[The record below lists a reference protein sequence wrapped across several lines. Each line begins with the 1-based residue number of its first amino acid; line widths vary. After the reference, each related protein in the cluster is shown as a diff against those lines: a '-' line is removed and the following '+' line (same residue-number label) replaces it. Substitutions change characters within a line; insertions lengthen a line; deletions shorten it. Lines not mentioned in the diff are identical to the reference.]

1 MRRRS
6 AIKLTL
12 ALAAAAALTAAAFSA
27 SRPAASVAGKARYLS
42 SYTWKLNQ
50 PWFGGFSALKLSE
63 RGTVMTVLSDRA
75 TLVTTRIE
83 RRHGTISGV
92 TAQRAHGL
100 RASTGKVLRGLAG
113 DSEGLA
119 VSPDG
124 SRYISF
130 EGAARVVR
138 YRRPESRA
146 KVLPRPKAFRKL
158 PPNKSLETLAIDS
171 RGRLY
176 TLPEKAY
183 DKHGQIPVW
192 RWNGRR
198 WSRPFSLPPQGRFL
212 PVDADFGPD
221 GRFYL
226 LERDLTFLGFRSR
239 LRRWDMTAA
248 GPVNETILLQTGPGT
263 HDNLE
268 GLSVWADETGQLRA
282 TMVSDDNFLP
292 LQRTELVEYA
302 LPR

>member
-6 AIKLTL
+6 ALKLTL
-12 ALAAAAALTAAAFSA
+12 ALAAAAGLTAAAFA
-27 SRPAASVAGKARYLS
+27 LSRPAAAVAPKAQYLG
-42 SYTWKLNQ
+42 SYTWKLKQ

-63 RGTVMTVLSDRA
+63 GGTVMTVLSDRA
-75 TLVTTRIE
+75 TLVTTRIQ
-83 RRHGTISGV
+83 RSHGAISGV

-100 RASTGKVLRGLAG
+100 RASTGKVLRGFAG

-130 EGAARVVR
+130 EGPARVVR
-138 YRRPESRA
+138 YRRPEGRA

-171 RGRLY
+171 RGHLY
-176 TLPEKAY
+176 TLPEQAY
-183 DKHGQIPVW
+183 DQNGQIPVW

-198 WSRPFSLPPQGRFL
+198 WSRPFSLPPSGSFL

-248 GPVNETILLQTGPGT
+248 GPVNETVLLQTGPGT

-268 GLSVWADETGQLRA
+268 GLSVWTDDTGRLRA